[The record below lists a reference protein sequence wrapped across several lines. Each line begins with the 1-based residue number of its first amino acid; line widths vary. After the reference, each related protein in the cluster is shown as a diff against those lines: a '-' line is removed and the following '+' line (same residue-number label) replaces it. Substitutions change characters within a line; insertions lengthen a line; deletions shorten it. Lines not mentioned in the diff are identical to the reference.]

1 MQTISHIQAKPKKK
15 KWSLFFMALPF
26 ILFVIAFRYIP
37 LFGWYLG
44 FIDYSVGKPI
54 FQHEFIGLRNFSM
67 LLTNRSFSRSLY
79 NTLIYS
85 AIKYALLFTPPLF
98 AILFHEIDGKFFRK
112 LVQTAS
118 TLPHFISWIIVYG
131 LVYAMFTSDGPV
143 NAVLGIFGRSQKLLS
158 DKHKVYV
165 FLCAIWLWKVLGW
178 NSIIYVAAIA
188 GIDQELYD
196 AARIDGA
203 GRLGCALHVTLPG
216 IMPTMIVLLLLG
228 VADFFSNSRDQMLV
242 FENAYN
248 AKNVLTLELYTY
260 KQGIKNMDYSY
271 ATAIGILQSLV
282 SIFLLFIT
290 NWIAKRVRGT
300 SIV

>member
-1 MQTISHIQAKPKKK
+1 MQPALSLRPKKKRK
-15 KWSLFFMALPF
+15 KWSLFFMVLPF
-26 ILFVIAFRYIP
+26 MAFIIAFRYAP
-37 LFGWYLG
+37 LFGWYLA

-54 FQHEFIGLRNFSM
+54 LQHEFIGLKNFSM
-67 LLTNRSFSRSLY
+67 LLTNRSFSRALY

-85 AIKYALLFTPPLF
+85 SIKYVLLFTPPIF
-98 AILFHEIDGKFFRK
+98 AILFHEIDSVFFRK

-131 LVYAMFTSDGPV
+131 LVYAMFTTDGPV
-143 NAVLGIFGRSQKLLS
+143 NAVLGIFGQSQKLLS

-228 VADFFSNSRDQMLV
+228 VAEFFTNSRDQVLV

-248 AKNVLTLELYTY
+248 TKNVLTLELYTY
-260 KQGIKNMDYSY
+260 KQGLQNMDYSY
-271 ATAIGILQSLV
+271 ATAIGILQSIV
-282 SIFLLFIT
+282 SITLLFVT

>member
-1 MQTISHIQAKPKKK
+1 MSTSASPMPRPKKK
-15 KWSLFFMALPF
+15 KWSLFFLALPF
-26 ILFVIAFRYIP
+26 MLFVIAFHYVP
-37 LFGWYLG
+37 LFGWYLA

-54 FQHEFIGLRNFSM
+54 LQCDFVGLKNFSM
-67 LLTNRSFSRSLY
+67 LLTNRSFSRALT

-85 AIKYALLFTPPLF
+85 SIKYVLLFMPPIF
-98 AILFHEIDGKFFRK
+98 AILFHEIDNNFFRK

-131 LVYAMFTSDGPV
+131 LAYAMFTTDGPV
-143 NAVLGIFGRSQKLLS
+143 NAVLSLFGKSQKLLS
-158 DKHKVYV
+158 DKKSVYA

-203 GRLGCALHVTLPG
+203 GRVGCALHVTLPG
-216 IMPTMIVLLLLG
+216 IMPTMLVLLLLG
-228 VADFFSNSRDQMLV
+228 IADFFTNSRDQMLV
-242 FENAYN
+242 FENAIN
-248 AKNVLTLELYTY
+248 TKNVLTLELYTY
-260 KQGIKNMDYSY
+260 KQGLQYMDYSY
-271 ATAIGILQSLV
+271 ATAIGILMSVV
-282 SIFLLFIT
+282 SITLLFVT
-290 NWIAKRVRGT
+290 NWIAKRVRGS